1 MILQYKCYVQ
11 IFFILDVRETKCEK
25 ERILSADPRKKHQ
38 FRPVCNEDG
47 TYHEVQCSIEHDTCW
62 CVNKHGKKTL
72 DVLDGANG
80 LRCFAP
86 KGRSILHIYSIRK
99 F

>member
-1 MILQYKCYVQ
+1 MLCTN
-11 IFFILDVRETKCEK
+11 FFILDVRETKCEK

>member
-1 MILQYKCYVQ
+1 MLCTN
-11 IFFILDVRETKCEK
+11 FFILDVRETKCEK

-86 KGRSILHIYSIRK
+86 KGGSILHIYSIRK